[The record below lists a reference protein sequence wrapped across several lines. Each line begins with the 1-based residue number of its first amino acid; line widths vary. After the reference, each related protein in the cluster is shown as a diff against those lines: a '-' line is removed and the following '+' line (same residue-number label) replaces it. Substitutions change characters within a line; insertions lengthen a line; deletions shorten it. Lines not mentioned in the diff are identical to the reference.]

1 MLYTRYTGE
10 FSMDASTLLRE
21 VDTLFSDRSLSEEMR
36 TKRLL
41 EIKDA
46 ANIYFA
52 SATEKCEESKSGLIP
67 CHFAQLQFPPCQT
80 NRANALKPARY
91 IYCKNTI

>member
-1 MLYTRYTGE
+1 MFYTRYTGE
-10 FSMDASTLLRE
+10 FNKDASTLLRE

-36 TKRLL
+36 TQRLL

-46 ANIYFA
+46 ASIYFA
-52 SATEKCEESKSGLIP
+52 IATEKYEESKSDLIP

-91 IYCKNTI
+91 IYCKKTI